1 MELDAM
7 LTRRISPSEPVLGM
21 RPPILG
27 DVYVLI
33 LDSQAK
39 SCKYD
44 ITRHISSIAIDVAT
58 NPKTTS
64 SHSSITMRDFTDH
77 IAVSPQKEPI
87 GRDIGKTILRPRISN
102 TDSMPLRPCF
112 SSNRLLSEIV
122 LSWSSSHDKAVSFSG
137 SAPATSQSQASCYSF
152 ATSGIGTNKMAGPK
166 IASADGEQPVLPF
179 ATVIQLFG
187 G

>member
-1 MELDAM
+1 M

-44 ITRHISSIAIDVAT
+44 ITRYISSIAIDVAT

-77 IAVSPQKEPI
+77 IAVSPQKV
-87 GRDIGKTILRPRISN
+87 GFACFVALRRN
-102 TDSMPLRPCF
+102 QL
-112 SSNRLLSEIV
+112 
-122 LSWSSSHDKAVSFSG
+122 AV
-137 SAPATSQSQASCYSF
+137 
-152 ATSGIGTNKMAGPK
+152 I
-166 IASADGEQPVLPF
+166 
-179 ATVIQLFG
+179 
-187 G
+187 

>member
-1 MELDAM
+1 MSADNWQLKTLRDSTDVASNQTFHIICTTEAAQKSVNQTLYNWWFWWPPVIMELDAM

-44 ITRHISSIAIDVAT
+44 ITRYISSIAIDVAT

-77 IAVSPQKEPI
+77 IAVSPQKV
-87 GRDIGKTILRPRISN
+87 GFACFVALRRN
-102 TDSMPLRPCF
+102 QL
-112 SSNRLLSEIV
+112 
-122 LSWSSSHDKAVSFSG
+122 AV
-137 SAPATSQSQASCYSF
+137 
-152 ATSGIGTNKMAGPK
+152 I
-166 IASADGEQPVLPF
+166 
-179 ATVIQLFG
+179 
-187 G
+187 